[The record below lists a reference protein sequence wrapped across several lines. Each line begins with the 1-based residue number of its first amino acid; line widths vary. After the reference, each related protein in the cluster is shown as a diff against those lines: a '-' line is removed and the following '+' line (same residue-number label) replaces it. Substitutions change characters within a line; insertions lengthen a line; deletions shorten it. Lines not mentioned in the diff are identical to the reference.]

1 MCLDCLTQLT
11 WLIDTHS
18 VMSYTQMLQLA
29 HKFSV
34 STLSIDKEVLTSID
48 GRAYVDVDRLKGVYV
63 DRHCRQKG
71 TNMLFSCLISN
82 LVHMIYSLTNLR
94 LNITG
99 DSEFKYGEVF
109 TDNSLLYDSYLNMF
123 SKFFIESRRG

>member
-99 DSEFKYGEVF
+99 DSEFKYGGGI
-109 TDNSLLYDSYLNMF
+109 Y
-123 SKFFIESRRG
+123 